1 MNAKQ
6 KLITSIGFG
15 TLLIIGLYL
24 TSRYNFL
31 LFHTLVEIFSI
42 VIAYSIFVL
51 AWNSERWIDNNYLL
65 FIGIAY
71 LFVGGV
77 DLLHTFSYKGLQI
90 FTAYGAN
97 LPTQLWIAGRYLQAI
112 SLLVAPFFMHRKLKP
127 YWVLLGYGI
136 VTTLLAASIFGGI
149 FPTCYIESGAGMGL
163 TPFKKISEYIISLI
177 LGLAIWTLWRE
188 KHHFDQRV
196 LRWLTL
202 SLVFTIISELAFTF
216 YIGVYDFSN
225 LIGHYFKI
233 AAFYLIYR
241 ALIQTGVRDPYALM
255 FRNLNQSRENL
266 RQERDRA
273 QRYLDVAGA
282 LIVALDAEGRVTL
295 LNATGR
301 ALLGYTEVDE
311 EEIMGQNWCDHFVPA
326 RNRDQVK
333 ATFAQLMR
341 GELTD
346 VQHFESAIVTRAGE
360 ERLIRWHNTIMRN
373 EAGEIIGTLSSG
385 QDVTERYRAEERV
398 AWEAGVNA
406 AMAEL
411 AKAMITTDDLSEITS
426 LVLDHA
432 RRLTDSAFGFVGYI
446 DPKTGHL
453 ISPTLT
459 QDIWEGCQVPDKT
472 FIFEEF
478 SGMWGWV
485 LNHRAPMLTNTPNED
500 PRATGVPPGHIP
512 IERFLSAPAMIGDT
526 LMGQIALANP
536 TRDYTER
543 DLSALERLASLY
555 ALAVQRSRSAAALRE
570 SEQRYRMLFESAADA
585 VFLQDLAGNLLDVNQ
600 VACQRLGYTH
610 AELLTM
616 SLSDIDSPTYA
627 AKIPERMEAI
637 QREGALVFETEHVSR
652 DGDIIPTEVSSR
664 IIEYDGRPVQLN
676 IARDITER
684 KEAEEKI
691 RRQRDLLENTIESLP
706 HPFYVI
712 DAADYTIQIANSAS
726 GYANGRQRVACYE
739 LTHGSAE
746 PCNTTEHPCPLR
758 TVQRT
763 GQPVKVEHIHYDQAN
778 RPRYV
783 EVHSYPIFDDEG
795 EVQQM
800 IEYTLDITERKKAE
814 AALREAKEAAEAA
827 NRAKSIF
834 LANMSH
840 ELRTP
845 LNAILGFSQLMARD
859 MRLEA
864 EQQENLDIISQSGE
878 HLLAL
883 INDVLTMSKIEA
895 GRIILN
901 EKTFDLFRLL
911 SALEEMFTL
920 RAQEKG
926 LALIFDFGED
936 VPRYIRADENKLRQ
950 VLINLLSNAVKFTS
964 EGGVTLRIATKPL
977 KAAPTEPPPASPKSP
992 AQGLWQD
999 NVRLYFEV
1007 EDTGVGI
1014 APDEIDQL
1022 FAPFAQTQSGQA
1034 AQEGTGLGLA
1044 ISQKFIHLMGGQ
1056 LKATSEVGQGSLF
1069 KFSVVVQ
1076 PTSVEALQAKQRRQV
1091 VGVAP
1096 DQPTYRLLIVEDR
1109 DASRKLLL
1117 KLLRPLGFE
1126 LRAATNGKQ
1135 AIDLWQNWHPHV
1147 ILMDMRMP
1155 VMDGYEATR
1164 HIKSTAQG
1172 QATVIIALTAS
1183 AFEEDR
1189 QLILSEGCNDFV
1201 SKPFRESEIFEKL
1214 HQHLGVDFIYHEHN
1228 EPPSSASEEDEL
1240 KIPLTAWDEVPPP
1253 LIAKLRQAIIQA
1265 EFNAIAALMA
1275 EIGSYAPDLAET
1287 LTELAYNFKYDKL
1300 LALIPRAGETAGAKA
1315 TASDTSDKIGG
1326 QR

>member
-6 KLITSIGFG
+6 KLIPSIGLG

-24 TSRYNFL
+24 TSLYNFL

-42 VIAYSIFVL
+42 VIAYSIFIL
-51 AWNSERWIDNNYLL
+51 AWNSQRWIDNNYLL

-77 DLLHTFSYKGLQI
+77 DLLHTFSYGGLQI
-90 FTAYGAN
+90 FPAYGTD
-97 LPTQLWIAGRYLQAI
+97 LPTQLWIAGRYLQAV
-112 SLLVAPFFMHRKLKP
+112 SLLVAPFFMHRKLNLR
-127 YWVLLGYGI
+127 WILVGYTVI
-136 VTTLLAASIFGGI
+136 TTLLVASIFGRV
-149 FPTCYIESGAGMGL
+149 FPTCHIEGVGL

-188 KHHFDQRV
+188 EHHFDQRV

-202 SLVFTIISELAFTF
+202 ALVFTIVSELAFTF

-233 AAFYLIYR
+233 AAFYLIYK
-241 ALIQTGVRDPYALM
+241 ALIQTGIRDPYALM
-255 FRNLNQSRENL
+255 FHNLSQNRDKL
-266 RQERDRA
+266 RQERDKA
-273 QRYLDVAGA
+273 QRYLDVAGT
-282 LIVALDAEGRVTL
+282 LIVALDTEGRVIL
-295 LNATGR
+295 LNSAGR
-301 ALLGYTEVDE
+301 EMLGYTE
-311 EEIMGQNWCDHFVPA
+311 EEILGQNWFDKVVPA
-326 RNRDQVK
+326 RSRPEIQ
-333 ATFAQLMR
+333 AAFAQLMR
-341 GELTD
+341 GD
-346 VQHFESAIVTRAGE
+346 VDGAQHFENAIVTRAGE
-360 ERLIRWHNTIMRN
+360 ECLILWHNTIMRN
-373 EAGEIIGTLSSG
+373 EAGEITGTLSSG
-385 QDVTERYRAEERV
+385 QDVTARHRTEERI

-406 AMAEL
+406 AMAKL
-411 AKAMITTDDLSEITS
+411 AKAMITTDDLNEITA
-426 LVLDHA
+426 LVLEKA
-432 RRLTDSAFGFVGYI
+432 RQLTDSAFGFVGYI
-446 DPKTGHL
+446 DPQTGYL

-459 QDIWEGCQVPDKT
+459 QGIWESCQVPDKT

-478 SGMWGWV
+478 GGMWGWV
-485 LNHRAPMLTNTPNED
+485 LNHRAPMLTNTPQDD

-512 IERFLSAPAMIGDT
+512 IERFLSAPAMIGGT

-536 TRDYTER
+536 TRDYMER

-585 VFLQDLAGNLLDVNQ
+585 VFLQDLTGHFLDVNQ

-616 SLSDIDSPTYA
+616 SLSDIESPTYA

-652 DGDIIPTEVSSR
+652 DGNLIPTEVSSR
-664 IIEYDGRPVQLN
+664 IIEYEGRPVQLS

-712 DAADYTIQIANSAS
+712 NAADYTIRIANSAS
-726 GYANGRQRVACYE
+726 GYTNGRQRVTCYE
-739 LTHGSAE
+739 LTHGSTT
-746 PCNTTEHPCPLR
+746 PCNTSQHPCPLR
-758 TVQRT
+758 EVQRT
-763 GQPVKVEHIHYDQAN
+763 GRPSKVEHIHYDQN
-778 RPRYV
+778 HQPRNV
-783 EVHSYPIFDDEG
+783 EVHSYPIFNDEG

-800 IEYTLDITERKKAE
+800 IEYTLDITERKRAE
-814 AALREAKEAAEAA
+814 AALREAKDAAEAA

-920 RAQEKG
+920 RAREKG

-936 VPRYIRADENKLRQ
+936 VPRYIHADENKLRQ

-977 KAAPTEPPPASPKSP
+977 KAQPTQPLSAAESRGTRS
-992 AQGLWQD
+992 QGPGED

-1022 FAPFAQTQSGQA
+1022 FDPFAQTQSGQA

-1056 LKATSEVGQGSLF
+1056 LKAISKVGQGSLF

-1076 PTSVEALQAKQRRQV
+1076 PTSVTALQAKQRRQV
-1091 VGVAP
+1091 VGIAP
-1096 DQPTYRLLIVEDR
+1096 DQPIYRLLIVEDR

-1117 KLLRPLGFE
+1117 KLLRPLGFQ

-1135 AIDLWQNWHPHV
+1135 AIEIWQNWNPHV

-1189 QLILSEGCNDFV
+1189 QLILSEGCNDFI

-1228 EPPSSASEEDEL
+1228 QPPSSASEEEEL
-1240 KIPLTAWDEVPPP
+1240 KIPLTAWDEVPPT

-1265 EFNAIAALMA
+1265 EFNVIATLMA
-1275 EIGSYAPDLAET
+1275 EVSSYAPDLAAT
-1287 LTELAYNFKYDKL
+1287 LTELAYNFEYDQL
-1300 LALIPRAGETAGAKA
+1300 LALIPRAGETAEAKDNA
-1315 TASDTSDKIGG
+1315 IDTSDKSDKIGG